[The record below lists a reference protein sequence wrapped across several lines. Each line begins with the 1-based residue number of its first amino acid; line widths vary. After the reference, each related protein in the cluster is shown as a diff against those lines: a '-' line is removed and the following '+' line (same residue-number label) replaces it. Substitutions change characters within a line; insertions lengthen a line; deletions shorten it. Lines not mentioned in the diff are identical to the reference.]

1 LDEFGLAYV
10 AVVSGGLNYAVGLS
24 LLFAVLA
31 VIVAIGIN
39 FWFIMGVAEALKKVM
54 NPVWLG
60 KAQEKQKQRT

>member
-1 LDEFGLAYV
+1 
-10 AVVSGGLNYAVGLS
+10 
-24 LLFAVLA
+24 

-39 FWFIMGVAEALKKVM
+39 FRFIMGVAKALKKVM